1 LNGEIDILE
10 GVNYQTTAKTAL
22 HTTQGCSHFNLPQ
35 GVATGG
41 WDTAI
46 GVPDSKTGIPDM
58 TMRYAKNCFCYDK
71 HQWVNQ
77 GCVAVDDKN
86 EHMGIPLNQKGG
98 GIFVL
103 EWDPVN
109 RHIRSWAF
117 LQSEAPQNLQDAIRT
132 AKNTSKE
139 QVEPD
144 PRLWPLPYAYFAI
157 GEGTDCPASH
167 FQNMHIVINL
177 AICGSVAGGR
187 YFMDCP
193 NQFKQYKTC
202 EEWVKSKPKELN
214 EAYWKIKG
222 VYVYQ
227 REWARNWSESGTA

>member
-1 LNGEIDILE
+1 
-10 GVNYQTTAKTAL
+10 
-22 HTTQGCSHFNLPQ
+22 
-35 GVATGG
+35 
-41 WDTAI
+41 
-46 GVPDSKTGIPDM
+46 
-58 TMRYAKNCFCYDK
+58 MRYAKNCFCYDK

-117 LQSEAPQNLQDAIRT
+117 LQSEAPQNLRDAIRT

-157 GEGTDCPASH
+157 GALKRPMTI
-167 FQNMHIVINL
+167 FFV
-177 AICGSVAGGR
+177 AIFFAMPVSFLFC
-187 YFMDCP
+187 F
-193 NQFKQYKTC
+193 
-202 EEWVKSKPKELN
+202 
-214 EAYWKIKG
+214 
-222 VYVYQ
+222 
-227 REWARNWSESGTA
+227 